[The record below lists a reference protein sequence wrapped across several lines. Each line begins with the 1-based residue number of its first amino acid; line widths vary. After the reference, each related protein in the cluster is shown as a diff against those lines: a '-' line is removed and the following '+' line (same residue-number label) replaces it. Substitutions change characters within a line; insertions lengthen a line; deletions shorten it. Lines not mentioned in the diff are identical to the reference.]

1 MKHCGR
7 HYCLTTFLIL
17 FFSLALGAQT
27 RPGLIRGRVTDA
39 QTQAPIVGASVVIEG
54 TSRGASTDDKGEF
67 LLGNLAPG
75 TYRIRISMLTYK
87 PFLSEPL
94 ALKKGEELVLD
105 AALTEQVSEMENV
118 VVVVSRPVGTDAG
131 LISQMREASLVAS
144 GVSAQHIA
152 RTQDKD
158 ASEIVRRIP
167 GISIIDNKFIIV
179 RGLAQ
184 RYNNTWI
191 NGAAV
196 PSSEADTRA
205 FSFDIIPSSQIE
217 NVMIV
222 KSPVAEVPADFA
234 GGFVQ
239 LRTKIVP
246 ENNSVSVSYG
256 TGINTAT
263 HFKDFKYVK
272 GSGTDFLGWDNGMR
286 SFNGPDGRIDNN
298 DAALVDR
305 ITREGFNNDWRVRS
319 RRPLWDQKLNVAV
332 NRFYRL
338 RSEDRIGLLFSVNY
352 SNSNKSLTDMEN
364 NQYGVYNY
372 REDKP
377 QANFKYTDDQYTND
391 VKLGA
396 MLNLSWVP
404 KPKGGTISKYEFRN
418 IFNQLG
424 LSRYTTREGWRNVSG
439 YYEQQQD
446 EYLYASRTAYTGQ
459 FAGEHRMARTKVD
472 WNAAYSYSNRN
483 QPDRRIIEREKNP
496 ENEIYEYS
504 IDQGSVSRYFTSLHE
519 HLVSAGANLSHPFGP
534 SADKPAELRA
544 GVYGEYKTRDYNTRD
559 FIYKWN
565 NTGNRL
571 PDGFASLPADQ
582 IFAPENLGTGK
593 LTVQDNTDNTDNY
606 SASNYLA
613 AAYAAV
619 NVPLGRFNLYG
630 GVRFERFVT
639 SLKSYTQTA
648 GDRTRTYDY
657 DYNNLF
663 PSANFTYDLTK
674 KSLLRLAY
682 GMSVNRPEFRELS
695 PSTYYDFD
703 MFSTITGNPELKQ
716 ATIHNIDLR
725 YELYPGAGETVSL
738 SLFYKRFA
746 NPIEWIYVDAGGSYQ
761 FSFENALSA
770 DNYGVE
776 LEVRKDLAFMGM
788 QNFTLSLNAAWI
800 ESKVHF
806 SEESLEHDRPMQGQS
821 PYLVNAGLFYRNPE
835 LGLSVGAL
843 YNRIG
848 KRIVGIGR
856 VSTSGGD
863 TFNNNI
869 PDMYETPRDAVDLTF
884 GIRLSKTFELKGYV
898 RDLLCQ
904 RVIFAQYPEF
914 RDEAGNVHE
923 RTQITKSY
931 DPGRSFS
938 LSLTATF

>member
-1 MKHCGR
+1 MTITGR
-7 HYCLTTFLIL
+7 HYYLTIL
-17 FFSLALGAQT
+17 FILALTLSLGAQP
-27 RPGLIRGRVTDA
+27 RPSLIRGCITNA
-39 QTQAPIVGASVVIEG
+39 QTKEPIIGASVIIEG
-54 TSRGASTDDKGEF
+54 TSRGVSSNEKGEF
-67 LLGNLAPG
+67 RLTDLAPG

-94 ALKKGEELVLD
+94 VLKKGQELVLD
-105 AALTEQVSEMENV
+105 VALNEQVSELENV
-118 VVVVSRPVGTDAG
+118 VVVISRPVGTDAG
-131 LISQMREASLVAS
+131 LISQIREASLVAS

-246 ENNSVSVSYG
+246 EKNSISISYG

-263 HFKDFKYVK
+263 HFKDFKYIK

-286 SFNGPDGRIDNN
+286 SFNGPDSRIDNS

-305 ITREGFNNDWRVRS
+305 ITREGFNNDWRVRT
-319 RRPLWDQKLNVAV
+319 RNPLWDQKLNIAV
-332 NRFYRL
+332 NRFYRT
-338 RSEDRIGLLFSVNY
+338 RKEDKIGLLFSVNY
-352 SNSNKSLTDMEN
+352 SNSNKSLLDMEN

-396 MLNLSWVP
+396 MLNVSWVP
-404 KPKGGTISKYEFRN
+404 KPQGETSSKYEFRN

-424 LSRYTTREGWRNVSG
+424 VSRYTTREGWRNVSG

-459 FAGEHRMARTKVD
+459 FAGEHQMTRMKVD

-519 HLVSAGANLSHPFGP
+519 HLVSAGTNLHYTLNP
-534 SADKPAELRA
+534 SANKPAELRA
-544 GVYGEYKTRDYNTRD
+544 GLYGEYKTRRYDTRD
-559 FIYKWN
+559 FIYKWDNSN
-565 NTGNRL
+565 NDL
-571 PDGFASLPADQ
+571 PDGFTSLPTDQ
-582 IFAPENLGTGK
+582 IFSPEHLGTGK
-593 LTVQDNTDNTDNY
+593 LTIQDNTDNTDNY
-606 SASNYLA
+606 SADNYLM

-619 NVPLGRFNLYG
+619 NLPIGRFNLYG

-639 SLKSYTQTA
+639 SLTSYTQTS
-648 GDRTRTYDY
+648 GNRTRTYDY
-657 DYNNLF
+657 DYTNLF

-738 SLFYKRFA
+738 SLFYKRFQ

-776 LEVRKDLAFMGM
+776 IDIRKDLSFIGM
-788 QNFTLSLNAAWI
+788 KNFTLSLNAAWI
-800 ESKVHF
+800 ESNVHF

-821 PYLVNAGLFYRNPE
+821 PYLINAGVFYQNPK
-835 LGLSVGAL
+835 LGLSIGAL

-856 VSTSGGD
+856 VSTSSGD
-863 TFNNNI
+863 NFNNNI
-869 PDMYETPRDAVDLTF
+869 PDMYEMPRDAVDLTF
-884 GIRLSKTFELKGYV
+884 GIRLSKTFELKGYA

-914 RDEAGNVHE
+914 KDESGQVHE
-923 RTQITKSY
+923 RRQITKSY
-931 DPGRSFS
+931 NPGRSFS